1 MQEERMSRMIRRFTI
16 VGFAALL
23 GFAQLVAAPA
33 FAAPDPKARYGD
45 SMVIGITGDPG
56 TLNGTTSSNF
66 VEKIIASNVFSMLI
80 RLDRSFKPVPDLA
93 KSWTIS
99 DDGLTYTFKLNEGVK
114 WHDGQPFGAADV
126 KYTIDEVILPLHTR
140 AGTYKSVIDRV
151 DTPDANTVIIR
162 LKQPF
167 GPLMNALGYDFLIL
181 PKHLYEGTDVK
192 TNPYNAKPVGTG
204 PFKFAE
210 WKKGS
215 YVILDKNKD
224 YFVKGIPY
232 LDRLVFQE
240 IPDAAARVLALE
252 SGDIDYLAYQAL
264 PSSSVPRL
272 KSNAKLVTS
281 LDGFE
286 ALASIEILAFNMDNP
301 QLKDV
306 RVRQAIAYAIN
317 KQEIVDKADY
327 GIGKAATGPI
337 SSLTTWAYEP
347 GVNKYPYNPQ
357 RTAKL
362 LDDAGF
368 PVKPDGARMTLRLI
382 ADGGVELNRKASE
395 ILKEQLAQVAIKVD
409 LQLVERNVM
418 LDRVYVK
425 RDFDMHVHG
434 FSTGADPAI
443 DVSRLYVSTNIRP
456 VSFTNGAGY
465 RNPKVDDL
473 FMQGQKAFNPEDR
486 AKAYREVQKVLTD
499 EVPAIWLVEYGI
511 VGVWSKKLHGLH
523 TWSSYSYYQFWDT
536 WSDSGKAP

>member
-1 MQEERMSRMIRRFTI
+1 MSGMIRRFTAA
-16 VGFAALL
+16 GAAALL
-23 GFAQLVAAPA
+23 AVALVAAPA
-33 FAAPDPKARYGD
+33 SAAPDPKARYGD
-45 SMVIGITGDPG
+45 TMVIGITGDPG

-80 RLDRSFKPVPDLA
+80 RLDRNFKPVPDLA

-114 WHDGQPFGAADV
+114 WHDGQPFSSADV

-140 AGTYKSVIDRV
+140 AGTYKSVIDKV
-151 DTPDANTVIIR
+151 DAPDANTVIIR

-181 PKHLYEGTDVK
+181 PKHLYEGTDIK

-272 KSNAKLVTS
+272 KTNPKLVTS

-347 GVNKYPYNPQ
+347 NVNKYPYDPK
-357 RTAKL
+357 RAAKL

-368 PVKPDGARMTLRLI
+368 PMKPDGARMTLRLI

-395 ILKEQLAQVAIKVD
+395 ILKEQLAQVGHQGRPAAGRAQRDARSRLRQARFRHACARLLDRRGPRDRRVAPLRLDEHPSRELHQRRGLSQSQGRRALHAGPEGVQARRPREGLSRGAEGADRRSSRD
-409 LQLVERNVM
+409 LARRVRDRRRVEQEAPRPAHVERV
-418 LDRVYVK
+418 LVLPVLG
-425 RDFDMHVHG
+425 HV
-434 FSTGADPAI
+434 
-443 DVSRLYVSTNIRP
+443 VR
-456 VSFTNGAGY
+456 
-465 RNPKVDDL
+465 
-473 FMQGQKAFNPEDR
+473 
-486 AKAYREVQKVLTD
+486 
-499 EVPAIWLVEYGI
+499 
-511 VGVWSKKLHGLH
+511 
-523 TWSSYSYYQFWDT
+523 
-536 WSDSGKAP
+536 

>member
-1 MQEERMSRMIRRFTI
+1 M
-16 VGFAALL
+16 
-23 GFAQLVAAPA
+23 
-33 FAAPDPKARYGD
+33 
-45 SMVIGITGDPG
+45 
-56 TLNGTTSSNF
+56 
-66 VEKIIASNVFSMLI
+66 
-80 RLDRSFKPVPDLA
+80 
-93 KSWTIS
+93 
-99 DDGLTYTFKLNEGVK
+99 
-114 WHDGQPFGAADV
+114 
-126 KYTIDEVILPLHTR
+126 
-140 AGTYKSVIDRV
+140 
-151 DTPDANTVIIR
+151 
-162 LKQPF
+162 
-167 GPLMNALGYDFLIL
+167 
-181 PKHLYEGTDVK
+181 
-192 TNPYNAKPVGTG
+192 GTG

-215 YVILDKNKD
+215 YVILDRNKD

-272 KSNAKLVTS
+272 KTNPKLVAS

-347 GVNKYPYNPQ
+347 NVNKYPYDPK
-357 RTAKL
+357 RAAKL

-368 PVKPDGARMTLRLI
+368 PIKPDGARMTLRLI
-382 ADGGVELNRKASE
+382 ADGGVELNRKACE
-395 ILKEQLAQVAIKVD
+395 ILKEQLAQVGVKVD

-425 RDFDMHVHG
+425 RDYDMHVHG

-465 RNPKVDDL
+465 RNPKVDEL
-473 FMQGQKAFNPEDR
+473 FMQGQKAFKPEDR

-511 VGVWSKKLHGLH
+511 VGVWSKKLHGLAH
-523 TWSSYSYYQFWDT
+523 VERVLVLPVLGHVVRQRQGAVAACRGLCGEGAAGDSPQRRADDAGFVGAAARAATVTLSPSLARGATAVGGFDPPRDCIGVFHLPRSQRDRRGAAQRVRVVGADRQRT
-536 WSDSGKAP
+536 CRTRLPLRADARASRSDVRRCAKAAPRSATTPRLWWPRRPRR